1 MTQVFLPRTLNE
13 LWNLLDA
20 EPDGRVYAGGTDF
33 LVGFHERAP
42 RPACLIC
49 IERIS
54 EIKGVSDRGDWIWI
68 GAATTHSMLLAA
80 PPIREH
86 AAVLARG
93 VSVLAS
99 PPVRNMG
106 TIGGNMVNASPAGD
120 TLPPL
125 YVLGAEVEIE
135 SRVSTRRVP
144 IQEFIL
150 GPGIVDLRRGEIVTG
165 LRVRK
170 ASRFAVHHY
179 EKVGRRKAQ
188 ACSVVGMAALIRL
201 SQSKII
207 EEIRTAWGSV
217 GPTVVTIPDVEHFL
231 VGKPLGVK
239 SLREAMP
246 LVAGSVSPID
256 DVRATAEYRREVA
269 ARILLRLA
277 LYA

>member
-1 MTQVFLPRTLNE
+1 MTQVFLPRTLDE
-13 LWNLLDA
+13 LWDVLDA
-20 EPDGRVYAGGTDF
+20 EPDAKVYAGGTDF
-33 LVGFHERAP
+33 LVGFDRRAS
-42 RPACLIC
+42 RPAGLIC

-54 EIKGVSDRGDWIWI
+54 EISGVSDRGDWIRI
-68 GAATTHSMLLAA
+68 GAATTHRMLLTA
-80 PPIREH
+80 PAIREH

-106 TIGGNMVNASPAGD
+106 TIGGNVVNASPAGD

-135 SRVSTRRVP
+135 SRISTRQMP
-144 IQEFIL
+144 IRQFIL
-150 GPGIVDLRRGEIVTG
+150 GPGVVDLKRGEIVTG

-170 ASRFAVHHY
+170 ASRFSVHHY

-188 ACSVVGMAALIRL
+188 ACSVVGMAALIGL
-201 SQSKII
+201 SESKII
-207 EEIRTAWGSV
+207 REIRIAWGSV

-239 SLREAMP
+239 SLSEAMP
-246 LVAGSVSPID
+246 LVSGSVSPID
-256 DVRATAEYRREVA
+256 DVRATAEYRREIA

-277 LYA
+277 QYS

>member
-1 MTQVFLPRTLNE
+1 VTKVFLPRTLNE
-13 LWNLLDA
+13 LWNVLDA
-20 EPDGRVYAGGTDF
+20 EPEAKVYAGGTDF

-42 RPACLIC
+42 QPASLVC

-54 EIKGVSDRGDWIWI
+54 EIKGVSERGDWIWI
-68 GAATTHSMLLAA
+68 GAATTHRMLLTDSA
-80 PPIREH
+80 IREH
-86 AAVLARG
+86 AAVLALG

-106 TIGGNMVNASPAGD
+106 TIGGNIVNASPAGD
-120 TLPPL
+120 SLPPL

-135 SRVSTRRVP
+135 SRISTRRIP

-150 GPGIVDLRRGEIVTG
+150 GPGVVDLRRGEIVTG

-170 ASRFAVHHY
+170 ASHFAVHHY

-188 ACSVVGMAALIRL
+188 ACSIVGMAALIRL
-201 SQSKII
+201 SESKIV
-207 EEIRTAWGSV
+207 EEIRIAWGSV

-231 VGKPLGVK
+231 VGKPLGVE
-239 SLREAMP
+239 SLSEAMP
-246 LVAGSVSPID
+246 LVSGSVSPID

-277 LYA
+277 RYA